1 MPPSRRARSAI
12 IGLSGPGPGWT
23 ARFHPMCGRF
33 NQTASG
39 EEVAEAFGLD
49 ETPALAP
56 RYNIAPTQEVAVVG
70 VRPKTSR
77 CGLALLKWGLV
88 PRESLG
94 GERGFINARAETAW
108 EKPSFREAFAHRR
121 CLIPATGFYEWQKI
135 DPKRRQPWLLR
146 LVSGRLFAFAGLW
159 EPATATP
166 GAVPTCTILTTEPNE
181 VTQPIHDR
189 MPVILDPSEYT
200 RWLDPA
206 VTIPAEV
213 RPLLRPFPAA
223 AMTAY
228 PVTTAVNN
236 PSFDDPACLAPAR
249 PREAAG

>member
-1 MPPSRRARSAI
+1 
-12 IGLSGPGPGWT
+12 
-23 ARFHPMCGRF
+23 MCGRF

-94 GERGFINARAETAW
+94 DERGFINARAETAW

-236 PSFDDPACLAPAR
+236 PSFDDPACLARAR